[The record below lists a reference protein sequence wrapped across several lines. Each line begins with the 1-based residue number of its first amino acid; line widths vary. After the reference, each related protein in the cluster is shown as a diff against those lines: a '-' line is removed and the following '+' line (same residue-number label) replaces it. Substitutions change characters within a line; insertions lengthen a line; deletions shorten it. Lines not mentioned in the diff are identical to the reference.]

1 MKTYDVTIKAI
12 VIKTYTVEA
21 EDEDE
26 ASLIAHEDFTVE
38 SDDTPER
45 YEQETVEILEVS
57 Q

>member
-45 YEQETVEILEVS
+45 YEQETLEILEVS